1 MTSMKTSREHAVRA
15 MWTLF
20 EPIHAV
26 SYFAPEARDA
36 FASIGLTRYWDGYFA
51 GRAAP
56 LGPVTAA
63 PVVAIFN
70 GFSPFL
76 VERAL
81 PAAWSVASADQVL
94 DARSRGAAAALRS
107 VMADEALVARA
118 AAELTPLTVGVD
130 TAGRPLAAAN
140 AALPEESDTY
150 RQLWRAVTILRE
162 HRGDG
167 HVAALVSEGIAGL
180 ASIVLRSAVDTEP
193 DTMKRARGW
202 TDDQWAAQT
211 EELTSRGLLT
221 RDGAITEAGSTA
233 VDNAERLTNRLALR
247 PWRELDGDEF
257 VGIARVIAPIAHACG
272 ALFPYPNPIGMPQP
286 WHPENDTDAAAIP
299 EVPAVLA

>member
-1 MTSMKTSREHAVRA
+1 MMTREHAVRA

-26 SYFAPEARDA
+26 SYFAPQAREA
-36 FASIGLTRYWDGYFA
+36 FAAIGLTRYWDGYFA

-56 LGPVTAA
+56 LGPVPAA

-81 PAAWSVASADQVL
+81 PAAWSVASVDRVL

-107 VMADEALVARA
+107 VVTDESLVAKA
-118 AAELTPLTVGVD
+118 AAELTRVARGID
-130 TAGRPLAAAN
+130 IAGRPLAAAN
-140 AALPEESDTY
+140 LALPEEPDPY

-167 HVAALVSEGIAGL
+167 HVAALLGEGIAGL
-180 ASIVLRSAVDTEP
+180 GSIVLRSAIDIDTT
-193 DTMKRARGW
+193 TMKRARGW
-202 TDDQWAAQT
+202 SDAEWAQQT
-211 EELTSRGLLT
+211 EELIARGLLT
-221 RDGAITEAGSTA
+221 TDSVITAAGSAA
-233 VDNAERLTNRLALR
+233 VENAERRTNRLAEY
-247 PWRELDGDEF
+247 PWRELDEGQF
-257 VGIARVIAPIAHACG
+257 ARLARLIAPIAHACG
-272 ALFPYPNPIGMPQP
+272 AFFPQPNPIGMPKP
-286 WHPENDTDAAAIP
+286 WAPEDDPDALAIP
-299 EVPAVLA
+299 EVPQRPR